1 MKRRGGEAG
10 GGKRKEER
18 RLRGPANTDK
28 YFIPQH
34 TESLRLEPRGGREDG
49 GRQRDIEKS

>member
-34 TESLRLEPRGGREDG
+34 TESLRLEPRGGERMEG
-49 GRQRDIEKS
+49 GKEI